1 MPALGLGFQGEVV
14 EEEARR
20 KEGRQ
25 LRSGGRRRRRRGD
38 DGSPDTLIYYSS
50 DHHSCSGDG
59 AFGDAGGS
67 LFSSGARSAGNPC
80 SFGSDHE
87 AVFSIL
93 VLSLTWLSHP
103 SLSEAYIFRPISRIV
118 LEKEMWWG
126 LMTLLFLQFLRFVLE
141 TKKWELSGKK
151 SKASVN
157 NFIFLQQI

>member
-93 VLSLTWLSHP
+93 
-103 SLSEAYIFRPISRIV
+103 
-118 LEKEMWWG
+118 
-126 LMTLLFLQFLRFVLE
+126 FLRFVLE